1 MCDFLLN
8 KIDIKLNRDSL
19 ISDYLEFIF
28 EICIL

>member
-1 MCDFLLN
+1 MCDFLIN
-8 KIDIKLNRDSL
+8 KIDIKLNRNSF

>member
-8 KIDIKLNRDSL
+8 KIDIKLNRNSL

>member
-1 MCDFLLN
+1 MCDFLIN
-8 KIDIKLNRDSL
+8 KIDIKLNRNSL